1 MKGSHMQNTEGT
13 SLEQAFGSVLRGLRQ
28 NCGLSQEA
36 LGFESGYHRTYIS
49 LLERGRKSPS
59 LQTLFNLS
67 RALKVDPAEM
77 IRRVTNQDHKRPKR
91 TDHAGE

>member
-1 MKGSHMQNTEGT
+1 MQETEGS
-13 SLEQAFGSVLRGLRQ
+13 SLEQAFGLVLRGLRQ
-28 NCGLSQEA
+28 DCGLSQEA

-77 IRRVTNQDHKRPKR
+77 IRRVAVQDHKHSKR
-91 TDHAGE
+91 ADRSGD